1 MRVPIYQLDAFTERT
16 FGGNP
21 AAVCPLESWLED
33 ATLQAIAME
42 NNLSE
47 TAFFVP
53 RDDGDYDLRWFT
65 PALEVDLCGHA
76 TLATAAL
83 ILRRLA
89 PERDG
94 VAFMTRSGRLSVART
109 ANGFAMDFPADPPVP
124 AEPPADLEAILGV
137 APQAVLKGR
146 YWLAVLGRETEVR
159 ALAPDIAAIAAIA
172 PGNMIV
178 TAPGDDVDFVSRFF
192 APGSGIAEDPVTG
205 SAHCILTPYW
215 AERLGKDT
223 LDALQVSARGGTLRC
238 TQSGDRVGLGG
249 NCAFYMEG
257 WIEVGTP

>member
-124 AEPPADLEAILGV
+124 AEPPADLEAILGGG
-137 APQAVLKGR
+137 AASGAEGAL
-146 YWLAVLGRETEVR
+146 LGWRCS
-159 ALAPDIAAIAAIA
+159 AA
-172 PGNMIV
+172 
-178 TAPGDDVDFVSRFF
+178 RRRF
-192 APGSGIAEDPVTG
+192 APLRRISRRSP
-205 SAHCILTPYW
+205 
-215 AERLGKDT
+215 RLRPAT
-223 LDALQVSARGGTLRC
+223 
-238 TQSGDRVGLGG
+238 
-249 NCAFYMEG
+249 
-257 WIEVGTP
+257 